1 MPVAGRACSAADSD
15 SDRVM
20 NIGIQIRVM
29 MRRLAHRIG
38 GWLAQNLIKTGGE
51 CDRISGRKIDRVQS
65 EVKMP
70 NVDEDLTE
78 IVVVNLAFLRVSDGF
93 IPQSTE
99 FVLQFGK
106 GI

>member
-1 MPVAGRACSAADSD
+1 
-15 SDRVM
+15 M
-20 NIGIQIRVM
+20 NIEIQM
-29 MRRLAHRIG
+29 MGRLAHRIG
-38 GWLAQNLIKTGGE
+38 GRLALNVIKTGGE
-51 CDRISGRKIDRVQS
+51 CDRILGRKIDRVQS

-78 IVVVNLAFLRVSDGF
+78 MVVVNPAFLRVSDAF
-93 IPQSTE
+93 IPQGTE